1 MTIPAPSLDEA
12 RYRAH
17 YLGADVAQCRFALMV
32 LIAPMAPF
40 LYFDHALLGFSPLF
54 YQLAAARLAMVGY
67 TLYLRRTLAG
77 VTDARTLDLRMA
89 VWALAGTA
97 MSMGNNFTRPPE
109 YFGHY
114 ITDVWL
120 ILMFYAAVP
129 LPPRVQ
135 TPPVLLY
142 AAASLAILFLHKR
155 PPVPLYAYIVV
166 LMTILSVWCGHLIS
180 ARIHRYRRATLAAQI
195 ELEHQARTDPLTG
208 AINRREFTR
217 IATEE
222 LARHARLGKPLSVV
236 MLDLDHFKSV
246 NDRFGHAAGDA
257 VLVEFTHRAQAALRG
272 YDRLARTGGE
282 EFCVLL
288 PEAAS
293 DEARAIAERIRHT
306 ISATPIEV
314 SGQATRVTTS
324 AGVATIR
331 PGEERIE
338 DLLHR
343 ADTALYRAKHA
354 GRDRVALAPA

>member
-1 MTIPAPSLDEA
+1 ML
-12 RYRAH
+12 
-17 YLGADVAQCRFALMV
+17 
-32 LIAPMAPF
+32 
-40 LYFDHALLGFSPLF
+40 
-54 YQLAAARLAMVGY
+54 
-67 TLYLRRTLAG
+67 
-77 VTDARTLDLRMA
+77 
-89 VWALAGTA
+89 VWALLGTA

-135 TPPVLLY
+135 MPPVLIY
-142 AAASLAILFLHKR
+142 SATSLAILFLHKR
-155 PPVPLYAYIVV
+155 APMPLYTYIVV

-180 ARIHRYRRATLAAQI
+180 ARIHRYRRATLAAQV
-195 ELEHQARTDPLTG
+195 ELERQARTDPLTG

-217 IATEE
+217 IAEEE

-246 NDRFGHAAGDA
+246 NDRHGHAAGDA

-288 PEAAS
+288 PEAAG
-293 DEARAIAERIRHT
+293 DEARAIAERIRHAVSAAPIAAAGT
-306 ISATPIEV
+306 VIS
-314 SGQATRVTTS
+314 VTTS
-324 AGVATIR
+324 AGVATTR
-331 PGEERIE
+331 TSEDRIE
-338 DLLHR
+338 DLLQR
-343 ADTALYRAKHA
+343 ADTALYEAKHA
-354 GRDRVALAPA
+354 GRDRVAVASG